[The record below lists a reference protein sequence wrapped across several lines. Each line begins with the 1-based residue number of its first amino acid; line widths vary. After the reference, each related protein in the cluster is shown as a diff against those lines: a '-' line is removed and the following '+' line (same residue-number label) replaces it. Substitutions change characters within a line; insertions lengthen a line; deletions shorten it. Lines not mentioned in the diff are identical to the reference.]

1 MRNLYLE
8 KEIKKHMDELPCPTE
23 SNTNIK
29 YGDRVIVV
37 GGSGSGKTNWLANF
51 IINAPNTFEQILVC
65 SMAIKEPI
73 YDWMASKL
81 KGKMVIV
88 DKNHLPSLKE
98 LHEARENDSDQYL
111 VVFDDCVTALKDD
124 KHFRSKVTEY
134 FIAGRKQHCTMVLL
148 TQSYY
153 AIPKTIRLQATD
165 LCLLQLG
172 NQNDLS
178 CILREF
184 NGIGIKLKQLRGLH
198 QFCTRSCPSKL
209 GLLKIKVNEIDANK
223 RFARNFNE
231 FFNVRRNERI
241 YDETGEEVFEI
252 SPGDWFRKPK
262 YGGVVLD
269 RLNPSKG
276 PVYK

>member
-1 MRNLYLE
+1 MKNLYLE
-8 KEIKKHMDELPCPTE
+8 KEIKKHMDDIPCH
-23 SNTNIK
+23 SAIYTNIQ

-51 IINAPNTFEQILVC
+51 VINAPNTFEQILVC

-73 YDWMASKL
+73 YDWMSSKL
-81 KGKMVIV
+81 NGKMVIV
-88 DKNHLPSLKE
+88 DKNHLPTLKE
-98 LHEARENDSDQYL
+98 LHAAREQDQDQYL
-111 VVFDDCVTALKDD
+111 IVFDDCVTALKDD
-124 KHFRSKVTEY
+124 KNFRSKVIEY

-165 LCLLQLG
+165 LCLLHLG

-198 QFCTRSCPSKL
+198 QFCTKSCPSNL
-209 GLLKIKVNEIDANK
+209 GLLKIKVNEINPNR

-231 FFNVRRNERI
+231 FFEVNRNERI

-252 SPGDWFRKPK
+252 VPGNWWKKPK
-262 YGGVVLD
+262 YGGAIFD
-269 RLNPSKG
+269 KLNPSKF
-276 PVYK
+276 YK